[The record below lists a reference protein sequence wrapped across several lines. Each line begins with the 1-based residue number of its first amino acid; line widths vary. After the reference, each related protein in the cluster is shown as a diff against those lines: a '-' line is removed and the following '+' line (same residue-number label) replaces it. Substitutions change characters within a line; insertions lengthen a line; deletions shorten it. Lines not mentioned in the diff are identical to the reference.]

1 MGSGIEI
8 VIVFAVFL
16 ALLAAGMAIPFA
28 IMTPALFY
36 LLLHSGPDA
45 LRGLGLVSWG
55 SMNSFTLT
63 AVPMY
68 ILMAQILEHS
78 GIGTKVYNGLGK
90 LCSRIPGGLLQTNI
104 AGCAVFAATSG
115 SSIATAASIGSVAL
129 PELVKR
135 KYSRRLS
142 AGSLA
147 AGGTLGILIPPSLAM
162 IIYGSFTETSV
173 AKLFI
178 AGIVPGLLLT
188 AMFMIYIGVHAKL
201 QPSIAPVE
209 QGVVSL
215 PDLLRAIGNILPVTL
230 LIGSTMGTMY
240 FGLVTPTEAGAI
252 GCVAGTIIAIIWGD
266 LKWKDFIAAVRGSVA
281 VLGNILFIVYAAYV
295 FSYAISRAGVGEDVT
310 SFIVGLH
317 LTKLQFFFAIFLL
330 YTLLGCLVETMGM
343 IVITIP
349 LIFPM
354 LAPYGIDPVWF
365 GIILVLFV
373 ELGQISPPIGINLFV
388 IQSLWDGDL
397 GDVVMGTIP
406 FHLIMFLLLVM
417 LVVWPEIALWLP
429 AHMSKG
435 P

>member
-104 AGCAVFAATSG
+104 AGCAIFAATSG

-417 LVVWPEIALWLP
+417 LVIWPEIALWLP